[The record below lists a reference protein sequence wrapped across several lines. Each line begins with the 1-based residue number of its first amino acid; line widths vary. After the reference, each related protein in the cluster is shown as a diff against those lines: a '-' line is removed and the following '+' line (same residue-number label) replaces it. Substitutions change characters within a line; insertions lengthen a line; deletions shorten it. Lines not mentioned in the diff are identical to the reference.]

1 MTKQE
6 YSKLLHTLAEDER
19 SAGLTIKAHQ
29 WAEGQLAAIL
39 FLKNGHRVIFITL
52 AEFNRWY
59 GQQHVHKRIR
69 HGVPE
74 HSRR

>member
-6 YSKLLHTLAEDER
+6 YSHVLQTLAEDER
-19 SAGLTIKAHQ
+19 SAGLIIKAQ
-29 WAEGQLAAIL
+29 RWAENQLAAIL
-39 FLKNGHRVIFITL
+39 FLKNGHRAIFITL

-59 GQQHVHKRIR
+59 GQQHVPKRIR
-69 HGVPE
+69 NGVPE

>member
-6 YSKLLHTLAEDER
+6 YSHVLQTLAEDER
-19 SAGLTIKAHQ
+19 SAGLIIKAQ
-29 WAEGQLAAIL
+29 RWAENQLAAIL
-39 FLKNGHRVIFITL
+39 FLKNGHRAIFITS

-69 HGVPE
+69 NGVPD
-74 HSRR
+74 HSSR